1 MADLCAECNERPQF
15 LSLRQQAQAF
25 DEDLRGRFTN
35 EIGPGGAVFI
45 GKHYAH
51 SKHLLFTLNPRPTPS
66 DRTFKFLRPTNHH
79 WNSGAKTQYRNL
91 TFGSYLFKK
100 MVEAAPQFQ
109 PSLDLMTDQFI
120 VPWRSLD
127 WAAMRRSPA
136 WPAIRKASAELCRLS
151 VQHHRPELVFTSG
164 KITRNLLF
172 EFMGVARP
180 KPVDVRRSHN
190 KSWDCEWFPLE
201 VPAGPLNVVRLP
213 HFSRAGYEE
222 FAAIAEWVVE
232 CLPGSTR

>member
-1 MADLCAECNERPQF
+1 MADLCSECNARPEF

-91 TFGSYLFKK
+91 TFGSYLFGK
-100 MVEAAPQFQ
+100 MVEATPWFQ
-109 PSLDLMTDQFI
+109 PSLELMT
-120 VPWRSLD
+120 
-127 WAAMRRSPA
+127 
-136 WPAIRKASAELCRLS
+136 
-151 VQHHRPELVFTSG
+151 TSSSFHG
-164 KITRNLLF
+164 GRWT
-172 EFMGVARP
+172 
-180 KPVDVRRSHN
+180 
-190 KSWDCEWFPLE
+190 
-201 VPAGPLNVVRLP
+201 GPR
-213 HFSRAGYEE
+213 
-222 FAAIAEWVVE
+222 
-232 CLPGSTR
+232 